1 VAVAMILAEPLSDR
15 RKFGLSLFFVQMALN
30 FAWSPIFFA
39 GHDITLAKWVIFVM
53 AVVAAA
59 AARQFIR
66 LRRAAGLLL
75 VPYLVWLVFAA
86 TLNATVEALNPG
98 AGTPLLG

>member
-1 VAVAMILAEPLSDR
+1 
-15 RKFGLSLFFVQMALN
+15 
-30 FAWSPIFFA
+30 
-39 GHDITLAKWVIFVM
+39 M

-59 AARQFIR
+59 AARQINR
-66 LRRAAGLLL
+66 LRRAAAHLL